1 MVQNCPECTRLSR
14 QRKEPLLGTPLPEF
28 PWKVVGTDLF
38 ELEKK
43 HYLLIVDYFSRYPE
57 VILMK
62 STTSTAVIDALKAV
76 FSRHGIPEILRS
88 DNGPQYASGEFA
100 KFASTYGF
108 KHTTSSPH
116 YPQSNGQAER
126 CVQTVKRLL
135 VQSTDPYLSLM
146 SYRATPLP
154 WYGISPAEL
163 LMGRKIRTT
172 IPLTAKQLTPQ
183 CMAVFS

>member
-1 MVQNCPECTRLSR
+1 
-14 QRKEPLLGTPLPEF
+14 
-28 PWKVVGTDLF
+28 
-38 ELEKK
+38 
-43 HYLLIVDYFSRYPE
+43 
-57 VILMK
+57 MK

-76 FSRHGIPEILRS
+76 FSRHSIPETLRS

-154 WYGISPAEL
+154 WCGISPSL
-163 LMGRKIRTT
+163 LNY
-172 IPLTAKQLTPQ
+172 
-183 CMAVFS
+183 